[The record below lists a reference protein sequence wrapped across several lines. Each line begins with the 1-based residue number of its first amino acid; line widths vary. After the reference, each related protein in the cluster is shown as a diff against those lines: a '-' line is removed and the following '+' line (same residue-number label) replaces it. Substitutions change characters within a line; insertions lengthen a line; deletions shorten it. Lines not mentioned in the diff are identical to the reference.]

1 MAKLNS
7 DDALREQCSTC
18 GEARQHEVSIELL
31 VESEDD
37 TNQKF
42 SREPYRIAE
51 CHGCGSTTKLRL
63 NNA

>member
-7 DDALREQCSTC
+7 NDPIREQCSTC
-18 GEARQHEVSIELL
+18 GESRPHKVSIELL

-51 CHGCGSTTKLRL
+51 CHSCGSTTKIRL